1 MSQFPAT
8 QCVECGSVYGHHTA
22 VCRECLGE
30 QLDPHS
36 ISGHG
41 TVYATTTIRV
51 PGAEFEDDAPYE
63 VCVIDVG
70 DDESVRVTARLTDHA
85 DPDPGEDVQFVEE
98 RHGAFYFE
106 THG

>member
-1 MSQFPAT
+1 MNQFPAT
-8 QCVECGSVYGHHTA
+8 KCVECGNIYGHRTA
-22 VCRECLGE
+22 VCRECLSE
-30 QLDPHS
+30 QMDPHS

-51 PGAEFEDDAPYE
+51 PGAEVEDDAPYE

-70 DDESVRVTARLTDHA
+70 TDETARVTARLTDRS
-85 DPDPGEDVQFVEE
+85 DPDLGDDVQFVEE
-98 RHGAFYFE
+98 RRGTFYFE